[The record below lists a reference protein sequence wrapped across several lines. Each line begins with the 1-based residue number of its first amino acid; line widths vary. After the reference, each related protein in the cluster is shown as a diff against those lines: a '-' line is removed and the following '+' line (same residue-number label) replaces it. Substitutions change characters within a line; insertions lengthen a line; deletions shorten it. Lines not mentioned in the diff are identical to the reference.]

1 MTKERSMKRRKFL
14 KLVNTAGAAAL
25 FAGNSMISG
34 KSSIQTRKD
43 QSNEIRNILVL
54 FVDQQRFDCLGC
66 YGNDTVKTPNLD
78 RLAQNGVR
86 FTNAYTPAPVCT
98 PARTSFQ
105 TGLWPHN
112 HRLLFNTGDSQ
123 DKGGM
128 EDPAPDMRFFS
139 ETLKAKGWNCA
150 HVGKWHIGGEENK
163 PQHFGYDS
171 SLPYYSDYG
180 YPAEHPHYIEY
191 LKKQGVNGFNLL
203 WERRDPTGYRNYA
216 GLQEGPQSAS
226 IPAYLA
232 YQTIDVIHRYAK
244 SPKPFFV
251 GCNFWGP
258 HAPYNIP
265 KKHLEMYRGQ
275 NIKPWPNWDCDLAG
289 KPGVITRY
297 GEYWRTGWFNE
308 DDLGE
313 MIGEYYGYIT
323 LIDEECGRILKA
335 LEDTGTL
342 ADTLIIFTADH
353 GSAVGSYKYWDKG
366 FGMYDCITRIPLI
379 ISHPSIKSG
388 VSEAFVTLNDL
399 APTILE
405 IAEAPIH
412 KMDGISCLPILKGE
426 RDSIRGNY
434 IITEHHG
441 HQQVFWQ
448 RMVRTP
454 EFKYIFNP
462 TSRDEFYDLIN
473 DPWETK
479 NIIASA
485 DKDKLAWAKMTLLV
499 WMEETE
505 DRALYRWAYPI
516 LSDKPAPHA
525 KSDI

>member
-1 MTKERSMKRRKFL
+1 MKRREFI
-14 KLVNTAGAAAL
+14 KLTNAAGAAAL
-25 FAGNSMISG
+25 FSGLSPASAGSKHKESRHSASRI
-34 KSSIQTRKD
+34 K
-43 QSNEIRNILVL
+43 NILVL

-66 YGNDTVKTPNLD
+66 YGNEIVKTPNIDL
-78 RLAQNGVR
+78 LARNGIR
-86 FTNAYTPAPVCT
+86 FTHAFTPAPVCT

-112 HRLLFNTGDSQ
+112 HRLLFNTNDSR
-123 DKGGM
+123 DKGGS
-128 EDPAPDMRFFS
+128 ENPSSDVRFFS
-139 ETLKAKGWNCA
+139 QVLKEKGWNCA
-150 HVGKWHIGGEENK
+150 HVGKWHIGHNEHK
-163 PQHFGYDS
+163 PEHYGYDA
-171 SLPYYSDYG
+171 SLPYYPGYG
-180 YPAEHPHYIEY
+180 YPADHPHYIDY
-191 LKKQGVNGFNLL
+191 LKQQGLSGFNLL
-203 WERRDPTGYRNYA
+203 WERRDPSGYRNYA
-216 GLQEGPQSAS
+216 GLQEGSQSAS

-232 YQTIDVIHRYAK
+232 NQTIEVIHRYAK
-244 SPKPFFV
+244 DSSSFFI

-265 KKHLEMYRGQ
+265 KKHLEMYRKHM
-275 NIKPWPNWDCDLAG
+275 IKPWPNWDCDLSD

-308 DDLGE
+308 KDLGE
-313 MIGEYYGYIT
+313 MIGEYYGYIA

-342 ADTLIIFTADH
+342 EETLIIFTADH
-353 GSAVGSYKYWDKG
+353 GSAVGSYRYWDKG

-379 ISHPSIKSG
+379 ISHPSIKPG
-388 VSEAFVTLNDL
+388 VSDAFVTLNDL

-405 IAEAPIH
+405 IADASVH
-412 KMDGISCLPILKGE
+412 KMDGISCLSILQGE
-426 RDSIRGNY
+426 KESIRDKY

-462 TSRDEFYDLIN
+462 TSQDEFYDLVK

-479 NIIASA
+479 NIIAIA
-485 DKDKLAWAKMTLLV
+485 DKDKLTWAKKALLT
-499 WMEETE
+499 WMKETG
-505 DRALYRWAYPI
+505 DKALYRWAYPI
-516 LSDKPAPHA
+516 LRDKPE
-525 KSDI
+525 SLR

>member
-1 MTKERSMKRRKFL
+1 MKRRDFIKFA
-14 KLVNTAGAAAL
+14 NTAGAAVFFSENGLIPAKPPTWL
-25 FAGNSMISG
+25 GDGQPNKI
-34 KSSIQTRKD
+34 K
-43 QSNEIRNILVL
+43 NILVL
-54 FVDQQRFDCLGC
+54 FVDQQRSDCLGC
-66 YGNDTVKTPNLD
+66 YGNETVKTPNLD
-78 RLAQNGVR
+78 RLARHGVR
-86 FTNAYTPAPVCT
+86 FTNAFTPAPVCT

-105 TGLWPHN
+105 TGLWPHK
-112 HRLLFNTGDSQ
+112 HRLLFNTGESE
-123 DKGGM
+123 DKGGR
-128 EDPAPDMRFFS
+128 EDPAPEVRFFS
-139 ETLKAKGWNCA
+139 ETLKANGWNCA
-150 HVGKWHIGGEENK
+150 HVGKWHVGGEQNK
-163 PQHFGYDS
+163 PEHHGYD
-171 SLPYYSDYG
+171 PRMIYYPGYG
-180 YPAEHPHYIEY
+180 YPADHPHYLDY
-191 LKKQGVNGFNLL
+191 LKHQGVSRFKLL
-203 WERRDPTGYRNYA
+203 WERRDPTGYRDYS

-232 YQTIDVIHRYAK
+232 KQTIDAVRRYSK
-244 SPKPFFV
+244 SPRPFFI

-265 KKHLEMYRGQ
+265 KTYLEMYRGAK
-275 NIKPWPNWDCDLAG
+275 IKPWPNWDCDLSD

-308 DDLGE
+308 TDLGD

-335 LEDTGTL
+335 LEDTGRL
-342 ADTLIIFTADH
+342 EETLILFTADH
-353 GSAVGSYKYWDKG
+353 GSYVGSYRCWDKG

-379 ISHPSIKSG
+379 ISHPSFKPG
-388 VSEAFVTLNDL
+388 VSTAFVTLNDL

-405 IAEAPIH
+405 AAGCPVHETGGA
-412 KMDGISCLPILKGE
+412 SCLPVLTGQL
-426 RDSIRGNY
+426 DSIRENH

-462 TSRDEFYDLIN
+462 TSRDEFYDLEK

-479 NIIASA
+479 NIIAGA
-485 DKDKLAWAKMTLLV
+485 DKDKLAWAKKSLLA

-505 DRALYRWAYPI
+505 DHPLHRWAYPI
-516 LSDKPAPHA
+516 LAEKPAA
-525 KSDI
+525 DL

>member
-1 MTKERSMKRRKFL
+1 MKRREFL
-14 KLVNTAGAAAL
+14 KLANSAGAAA
-25 FAGNSMISG
+25 FFSGSGTASENISG
-34 KSSIQTRKD
+34 RIGAGQPSVIK
-43 QSNEIRNILVL
+43 NILVL
-54 FVDQQRFDCLGC
+54 FADQQRFDCIGC
-66 YGNDTVKTPNLD
+66 YGNETVKTPNLD
-78 RLAQNGVR
+78 RLAHHGIR

-105 TGLWPHN
+105 TGLWPHK
-112 HRLLFNTGDSQ
+112 HRLLFNSGESR
-123 DKGGM
+123 DKGGLD
-128 EDPAPDMRFFS
+128 DPAPNVRFFS
-139 ETLKAKGWNCA
+139 ETLVERGWNCA
-150 HVGKWHIGGEENK
+150 HVGKWHIGGD
-163 PQHFGYDS
+163 QHMPKQHGYDP
-171 SLPYYSDYG
+171 SLATYSGYG
-180 YPAEHPHYIEY
+180 YPSKHPHYVDY
-191 LKKQGVNGFNLL
+191 LKQQGVSGFNLL

-232 YQTIDVIHRYAK
+232 SQTVDVIRRYAK
-244 SPKPFFV
+244 SSQPFFI

-265 KKHLEMYRGQ
+265 KTHLEMYRGM
-275 NIKPWPNWDCDLAG
+275 NIKPWPNWDCDLSD

-308 DDLGE
+308 ADLSD

-335 LEDTGTL
+335 LEDSSTL
-342 ADTLIIFTADH
+342 NETLIIFTTDH
-353 GSAVGSYKYWDKG
+353 GSAVGSYRFWDKG

-379 ISHPSIKSG
+379 ISHPSLKPG
-388 VSEAFVTLNDL
+388 VSSAFVTLNDL
-399 APTILE
+399 TPTILE
-405 IAEAPIH
+405 AADCPVH
-412 KMDGISCLPILKGE
+412 KMDGDSLIPILKGK
-426 RDSIRGNY
+426 RDSIRNNY

-441 HQQVFWQ
+441 HQQIFWQ

-462 TSRDEFYDLIN
+462 TSRDEFYDLTK

-479 NIIASA
+479 NIIAGA
-485 DKDKLAWAKMTLLV
+485 DKDQLAWAKKTLLT

-505 DRALYRWAYPI
+505 DHPLYRWAYPI
-516 LSDKPAPHA
+516 LCDNPQTNA
-525 KSDI
+525 

>member
-1 MTKERSMKRRKFL
+1 MKRREFL
-14 KLVNTAGAAAL
+14 KLANTAGAAAL
-25 FAGNSMISG
+25 FSGNSMTSE
-34 KSSIQTRKD
+34 KASIR
-43 QSNEIRNILVL
+43 IRAGQLNDIKNILVL
-54 FVDQQRFDCLGC
+54 YVDQQRFDCLGC
-66 YGNDTVKTPNLD
+66 YGNETVKTPNLD
-78 RLAQNGVR
+78 RLARHGIR

-112 HRLLFNTGDSQ
+112 HRLLFNTGESR
-123 DKGGM
+123 DKGGRD
-128 EDPAPDMRFFS
+128 DPTPDVRFFS
-139 ETLKAKGWNCA
+139 EILKAKDWNCA
-150 HVGKWHIGGEENK
+150 HVGKWHIGGERHK
-163 PQHFGYDS
+163 PQYHGYDPS
-171 SLPYYSDYG
+171 PVYYSGYG
-180 YPAEHPHYIEY
+180 YPAEHPHYVDY
-191 LKKQGVNGFNLL
+191 LKHQGVSGFNLL
-203 WERRDPTGYRNYA
+203 WERRDPTGYRNYS

-232 YQTIDVIHRYAK
+232 KQTIDVIRRYTK
-244 SPKPFFV
+244 SPRPFFI

-265 KKHLEMYRGQ
+265 RSHLEMYRGLD
-275 NIKPWPNWDCDLAG
+275 IKPWPNWDCDLSD

-308 DDLGE
+308 ADLGE

-342 ADTLIIFTADH
+342 EETLIIFTADH
-353 GSAVGSYKYWDKG
+353 GSAVGSYLSWDKG

-379 ISHPSIKSG
+379 ISHPSFKSG
-388 VSEAFVTLNDL
+388 VSTAFVTLNDL

-405 IAEAPIH
+405 IAGCPVHE
-412 KMDGISCLPILKGE
+412 MDGASCLPILTG
-426 RDSIRGNY
+426 RSDSIRDNY

-441 HQQVFWQ
+441 HQQIFWQ

-462 TSRDEFYDLIN
+462 TSRDEFYDLEM

-479 NIIASA
+479 NIISSA
-485 DKDKLAWAKMTLLV
+485 DKDKLSWAKKTLLA
-499 WMEETE
+499 WMKETG
-505 DRALYRWAYPI
+505 DHPLYRWAYPI
-516 LSDKPAPHA
+516 LNDKPKANR
-525 KSDI
+525 

>member
-1 MTKERSMKRRKFL
+1 MKRREFL
-14 KLVNTAGAAAL
+14 KLANTAGAAAL
-25 FAGNSMISG
+25 FSGNNMTSEKASTRMRAGQLNDI
-34 KSSIQTRKD
+34 K
-43 QSNEIRNILVL
+43 NILVL
-54 FVDQQRFDCLGC
+54 FVDQQRYDCLGC
-66 YGNDTVKTPNLD
+66 YGNETVKTPNLD
-78 RLAQNGVR
+78 RLARRGIR

-112 HRLLFNTGDSQ
+112 HRLLFNTGESR
-123 DKGGM
+123 DKGGRD
-128 EDPAPDMRFFS
+128 DPTPDVRFFS

-150 HVGKWHIGGEENK
+150 HVGKWHIGGEQHK
-163 PQHFGYDS
+163 PQHHGYDPS
-171 SLPYYSDYG
+171 PVYYSGYG
-180 YPAEHPHYIEY
+180 YPAEHPHYVDY
-191 LKKQGVNGFNLL
+191 LKHQGVSGFNLL
-203 WERRDPTGYRNYA
+203 WERRDPTGYRNYS

-232 YQTIDVIHRYAK
+232 DQTIDVIRRYTK
-244 SPKPFFV
+244 SPRPFFI

-265 KKHLEMYRGQ
+265 RTHLEMYRGLD
-275 NIKPWPNWDCDLAG
+275 IKPWPNWDCDLSD

-308 DDLGE
+308 ADLGE

-335 LEDTGTL
+335 LEDTGAL
-342 ADTLIIFTADH
+342 EETLIIFTADH
-353 GSAVGSYKYWDKG
+353 GSAVGSYLYWDKG

-379 ISHPSIKSG
+379 ISHPSFRSG
-388 VSEAFVTLNDL
+388 VSTAFVTLNDL

-405 IAEAPIH
+405 TAGCPVHE
-412 KMDGISCLPILKGE
+412 MDGASCLPILTG
-426 RDSIRGNY
+426 RSDSIRDNY

-441 HQQVFWQ
+441 HQQIFWQ

-462 TSRDEFYDLIN
+462 TSRDEFYDLEM

-479 NIIASA
+479 NIISSA
-485 DKDKLAWAKMTLLV
+485 DKDKLAWAKKTLLA
-499 WMEETE
+499 WMKKTE
-505 DRALYRWAYPI
+505 DHPLYRWANPI
-516 LSDKPAPHA
+516 LNDNPEAR
-525 KSDI
+525 